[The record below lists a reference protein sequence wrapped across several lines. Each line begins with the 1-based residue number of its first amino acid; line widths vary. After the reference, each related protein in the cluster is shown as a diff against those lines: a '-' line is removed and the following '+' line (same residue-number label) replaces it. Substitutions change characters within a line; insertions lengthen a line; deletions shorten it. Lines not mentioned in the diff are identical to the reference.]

1 MLITLKHPFLC
12 NLKVW
17 VFLLLPLCTMWA
29 DNNVCLVLNKINQK
43 IDQFQGLV
51 YFIYL
56 FSFDFRSR
64 FEAMLFALCKNEE
77 NGKASMRFFLD
88 VSCDFT
94 EKFFWWLGIPI
105 FFCNYHFLGNSANWH
120 STFQRSKA
128 QISHWKATWIQT
140 QTKCQFRI
148 IEFGIWT
155 VLSSFGRKFATFG
168 QNFSKWF
175 GYSWISNFLR

>member
-43 IDQFQGLV
+43 IDQFQGL

-56 FSFDFRSR
+56 FSIDFRSR

-94 EKFFWWLGIPI
+94 EKFF
-105 FFCNYHFLGNSANWH
+105 
-120 STFQRSKA
+120 
-128 QISHWKATWIQT
+128 
-140 QTKCQFRI
+140 
-148 IEFGIWT
+148 
-155 VLSSFGRKFATFG
+155 
-168 QNFSKWF
+168 
-175 GYSWISNFLR
+175 